1 MNSKKLVKVI
11 KTLVEAEVAKKH
23 ESFMK
28 KTFPK
33 ILEEAVNTK
42 IKNMV
47 VKIMIQDP
55 FSLANAVL
63 EEDRKESQS
72 VIEKQTYTKNP
83 MLNQVLNE
91 TLQSGV
97 KDSIDKTVTFG
108 THNVAAAGGGTPVGQ
123 SGIQSFR
130 EEMAQKMGL
139 QPMGQQSAPQ
149 PQGLGVQ
156 TGVPGLDKILNR
168 DNSELVKAM
177 TRKRGVNKMLL
188 S

>member
-42 IKNMV
+42 IKNMGG
-47 VKIMIQDP
+47 KNNDTQDP

-83 MLNQVLNE
+83 MLNQVRNE
-91 TLQSGV
+91 TLQSGIT
-97 KDSIDKTVTFG
+97 DSIDKTVTFG

-177 TRKRGVNKMLL
+177 TRKRGVGA
-188 S
+188 

>member
-1 MNSKKLVKVI
+1 MDSKKLVKVI
-11 KTLVEAEVAKKH
+11 KALVEAEVSKRQ
-23 ESFMK
+23 EVFLK

-33 ILEEAVNTK
+33 ILDEAVKARMKTITSNKTK
-42 IKNMV
+42 EV
-47 VKIMIQDP
+47 DP

-63 EEDRKESQS
+63 DENRKESQP
-72 VIEKQTYTKNP
+72 VVENQTYTKNP

-97 KDSIDKTVTFG
+97 TDTMDKTVTFG

-177 TRKRGVNKMLL
+177 TRKRGVGA
-188 S
+188 